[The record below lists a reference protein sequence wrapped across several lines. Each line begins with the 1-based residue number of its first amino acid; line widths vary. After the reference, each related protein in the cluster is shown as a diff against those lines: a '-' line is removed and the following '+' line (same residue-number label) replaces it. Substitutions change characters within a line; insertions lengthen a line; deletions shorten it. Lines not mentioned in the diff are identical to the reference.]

1 MQGSIS
7 RHKTA
12 ISRAELSRPIKVA
25 LSDGILSPDLSIF
38 DYGCG
43 HGDDLRLLAKRGI
56 KGHGWDPVHRPQ
68 QSRQRAPVVNLG
80 YVVNVIESP
89 TDRRD
94 ALRSAWDLTENVLI
108 VSGRLSMEARGLGE
122 AEDYADGVL
131 TSRGTFQK
139 FFDQQELRN
148 WIDQTLEAQ
157 SVPAAP
163 GVFYVFRD
171 EGDRTQFIASR
182 FRRRLTAPRLNR
194 STELFNEHKELLQPL
209 IEFFRQRGRLP
220 VGEELSNSSAL
231 IGAFGS
237 IRRAFR
243 VVLTVTSSAGWEPIT
258 RERRADLLV
267 YLALAQF
274 DGRPAFGRLPA
285 ALQRDVKAFFSNHK
299 NACARA
305 DDILFSLGQP
315 DVVASAC
322 REAHIGKLT
331 PTALYVHESAL
342 NSLSQILRLYE
353 GCARGYLGRVD
364 GANIIK
370 LYRNEAKISYLIYPD
385 FERDPHPALASS
397 ITVHLQTFQVRNR
410 DYSGARNRPILHRKE
425 LFVAPDHPQYRKW
438 ERLTRIED
446 RKGLLD
452 DISRIGFQG
461 GWEQELT
468 KRGLYL
474 SGHRLLS
481 RGEPENQIVRIE
493 SPDPSQYAEDFQD

>member
-25 LSDGILSPDLSIF
+25 LADGILSPELSIF

-43 HGDDLRLLAKRGI
+43 HGDDLRLLANRGI
-56 KGHGWDPVHRPQ
+56 KGCGWDPVHRPGQ
-68 QSRQRAPVVNLG
+68 RRQRASVVNLG
-80 YVVNVIESP
+80 YVVNVIEKP
-89 TDRRD
+89 TERRD
-94 ALRSAWDLTENVLI
+94 ALRGAWDLTEKVLV
-108 VSGRLSMEARGLGE
+108 VSGRLSMEARSLGE

-148 WIDQTLEAQ
+148 WIDLTLEAQ

-182 FRRRLTAPRLNR
+182 YRRRLAAPRLNR
-194 STELFNEHKELLQPL
+194 STELFNEHKGLLQPL

-220 VGEELSNSSAL
+220 VEEELSGSSEL
-231 IGAFGS
+231 IGVFGS

-243 VVLTVTSSAGWEPIT
+243 VVLTVTSSAAWDPIT
-258 RERRADLLV
+258 RERREDLLV

-285 ALQRDVKAFFSNHK
+285 ALQRDVKAFFSNYK

-305 DDILFSLGQP
+305 DDILFSLGQA

-331 PTALYVHESAL
+331 PTALYIHESAL
-342 NSLSQILRLYE
+342 NSLSSILRLYE

-370 LYRNEAKISYLIYPD
+370 LYRDEPKISYLSYPD
-385 FERDPHPALASS
+385 FEREPHPGLVSS
-397 ITVHLQTFQVRNR
+397 ITVQLQTFRVKNR
-410 DYSGARNRPILHRKE
+410 DYSRRRNLPILHRKE
-425 LFVAPDHPQYRKW
+425 LLVAPDHPQYRKW
-438 ERLTRIED
+438 ARLTRIEKE
-446 RKGLLD
+446 KGLLD
-452 DISRIGFQG
+452 DTSRIGLQD
-461 GWEQELT
+461 GWEQELAR
-468 KRGLYL
+468 RGLYL
-474 SGHRLLS
+474 KGHRLLS
-481 RGEPENQIVRIE
+481 RGEPAN
-493 SPDPSQYAEDFQD
+493 

>member
-1 MQGSIS
+1 MQRSIS

-12 ISRAELSRPIKVA
+12 ISRVELSRPIKVA
-25 LSDGILSPDLSIF
+25 LADGILNRDLSIF

-56 KGHGWDPVHRPQ
+56 KGYGWDPVHRPGQ
-68 QSRQRAPVVNLG
+68 GRQRAAVVNLG
-80 YVVNVIESP
+80 YVVNVIENP
-89 TDRRD
+89 TERRD
-94 ALRSAWDLTENVLI
+94 ALRGAWDLTENVLI
-108 VSGRLSMEARGLGE
+108 VSGRLSMEAKALGK

-139 FFDQQELRN
+139 FFDQQELRA
-148 WIDQTLEAQ
+148 WIDQTLEAK
-157 SVPAAP
+157 SVAAAP
-163 GVFYVFRD
+163 GVFYVFRY

-182 FRRRLTAPRLNR
+182 YRRRLAAPRLNR
-194 STELFNEHKELLQPL
+194 STELFNEHKGLLQPL

-220 VGEELSNSSAL
+220 VVDELSDSSEL
-231 IGAFGS
+231 IGVFGS

-243 VVLTVTSSAGWEPIT
+243 VVLTVTKSAEWESIT
-258 RERRADLLV
+258 RERREDLLV

-285 ALQRDVKAFFSNHK
+285 ELQWDVKAFFSNYK

-305 DDILFSLGQP
+305 DDILFSLGQL

-322 REAHIGKLT
+322 RETHIGKLT

-342 NSLSQILRLYE
+342 NSLSSILRLYE

-370 LYRNEAKISYLIYPD
+370 LYRNEPKISYLVYPD
-385 FERDPHPALASS
+385 FERDPHPPLAYSV
-397 ITVHLQTFQVRNR
+397 TVQLQTFKVRNR
-410 DYSGARNRPILHRKE
+410 DYARARNRPILHRKE
-425 LFVAPDHPQYRKW
+425 LFVAPDHPHYRKW
-438 ERLTRIED
+438 ARLTRLEEN
-446 RKGLLD
+446 KGLLED
-452 DISRIGFQG
+452 TSRIGLQD
-461 GWEQELT
+461 GWEQELM

-474 SGHRLLS
+474 NGHRLLS
-481 RGEPENQIVRIE
+481 ISELAN
-493 SPDPSQYAEDFQD
+493 

>member
-1 MQGSIS
+1 MQASIS

-25 LSDGILSPDLSIF
+25 LADGILSRELSIF

-56 KGHGWDPVHRPQ
+56 KGYGWDPVHRPEQ
-68 QSRQRAPVVNLG
+68 RRQRAPVVNLG
-80 YVVNVIESP
+80 YVVNVIENP
-89 TDRRD
+89 TERRD
-94 ALRSAWDLTENVLI
+94 ALRGAWDLTETVLI
-108 VSGRLSMEARGLGE
+108 VSGRLSMEARALGE
-122 AEDYADGVL
+122 AADYADGVL

-139 FFDQQELRN
+139 FFDQQELRH

-157 SVPAAP
+157 CVPAAP

-171 EGDRTQFIASR
+171 EGERAQFIASR
-182 FRRRLTAPRLNR
+182 FRRRLAAPRLSR
-194 STELFNEHKELLQPL
+194 STELFNEHRKLLQPL

-220 VGEELSNSSAL
+220 VENELSGSSEL
-231 IGAFGS
+231 IVVFGS

-243 VVLTVTSSAGWEPIT
+243 IVLTVTSSAEWEPIT
-258 RERRADLLV
+258 RERREDLLV

-285 ALQRDVKAFFSNHK
+285 PLQRDVKAFFSDYK

-342 NSLSQILRLYE
+342 NSLSSILRLYE
-353 GCARGYLGRVD
+353 GCAAGYLGKVD

-370 LYRNEAKISYLIYPD
+370 LYRNEPKISYLSYPD
-385 FERDPHPALASS
+385 FEQDPHPALASS
-397 ITVHLQTFQVRNR
+397 ITVHLQTFKEKAR
-410 DYSGARNRPILHRKE
+410 DYSRARNRPILHRKE

-438 ERLTRIED
+438 ARLTRIEEE
-446 RKGLLD
+446 KGLLD
-452 DISRIGFQG
+452 DTSRIGFQD
-461 GWEQELT
+461 GWQQELMR
-468 KRGLYL
+468 RGLYL
-474 SGHRLLS
+474 RGHRLLS
-481 RGEPENQIVRIE
+481 RGVPKC
-493 SPDPSQYAEDFQD
+493 